1 MIHPIGWDAFGLPAE
16 NAAIEQQIDPSKWT
30 IDNINIMREQLNALN
45 FSFDW
50 NREISTCDPE
60 YYRWTQEL
68 FLKLFEKDLIY
79 RKEEYVNWDPIDKT
93 VLAEEQVDVNN
104 ISWRSGA
111 KVEKRLLNQWFIRT
125 TAFAKYVNNNDYF
138 NRKIFN
144 KKKNMIKYNIY
155 VILQVII
162 GWIK

>member
-93 VLAEEQVDVNN
+93 VLAEEQVDINN

-144 KKKNMIKYNIY
+144 KQKI
-155 VILQVII
+155 
-162 GWIK
+162 

>member
-30 IDNINIMREQLNALN
+30 IANINIMREQLNALN

>member
-30 IDNINIMREQLNALN
+30 ITNINIMREQLNALN

>member
-30 IDNINIMREQLNALN
+30 ITNINIMREQLNALN

-144 KKKNMIKYNIY
+144 KQKI
-155 VILQVII
+155 
-162 GWIK
+162 

>member
-30 IDNINIMREQLNALN
+30 ITNINIMREQLNALN

-93 VLAEEQVDVNN
+93 VLAEEQVDINN